1 MTAALL
7 RPGHDGRV
15 AFVTGA
21 GRGIGREIARVLA
34 FDGADVVLFDVLDTV
49 SDAAAAIAAEC
60 GRRTLGVRG
69 SVTDEDAVRCAVAE
83 AGEKLGQVDILVN
96 NAALTTNVD
105 RVVNMPVDRFR
116 RDIEVNLVGAFTC
129 TRHVLPG
136 MLARQW
142 GRIVNISS
150 GAAEL
155 GSFGQSGYSA
165 SKSGMLGLTRSVALE
180 CARKQVTCNAVMPG
194 LIDAPAAEAIRGDM
208 RERISALI
216 PSRRLG
222 TPQEVAYTVSFLA
235 SARASYING
244 ESIFVSSGQELFVF

>member
-1 MTAALL
+1 MTGPLL
-7 RPGHDGRV
+7 RHNHEGRV

-21 GRGIGREIARVLA
+21 GRGIGYEIARVLA
-34 FDGADVVLFDVLDTV
+34 FDGADVVLFDVLDAV
-49 SDAAAAIAAEC
+49 SDAADAIAREC
-60 GRRTLGVRG
+60 GRRTLGIQG
-69 SVTDEDAVRCAVAE
+69 SVTDEDAVRCAVTE
-83 AGEKLGQVDILVN
+83 SSDRLGQVDILVN

-105 RVVNMPVDRFR
+105 RIVNMTVDRFR

-129 TRHVLPG
+129 TKHVLPG
-136 MLARQW
+136 MLRCEW

-180 CARKQVTCNAVMPG
+180 CARKQITCNAVMPG

-208 RERISALI
+208 RERITALI

-222 TPQEVAYTVSFLA
+222 TPLEVAYTVSFLV